1 MTPFTFTAP
10 IETERLRL
18 RLFRPGD
25 APAVHAYQSREDVCQ
40 FLLYSP
46 RTLEEV
52 QTKLAEY
59 AQRTQLVA
67 DQDFLQLAVEHRE
80 TQAVLGE
87 MVFVLRSTVNQTAE
101 LGWVFHPDQ
110 HGNGYAS
117 EAARALLALGFET
130 IGLHRIVAELAPQ
143 NTASVRLC
151 ARIGMREE
159 AHFVRD
165 ILVDGQWEDTGVHAM
180 LREEWN
186 GARQQ
191 PLM

>member
-1 MTPFTFTAP
+1 MVPFTLTAP

-18 RLFRPGD
+18 RLFAPED
-25 APAVHAYQSREDVCQ
+25 AAAVHAYQSREDVCQ
-40 FLLYSP
+40 YLLYSP
-46 RTLEEV
+46 RTLEQV
-52 QTKLAEY
+52 QTKLADY
-59 AQRTQLVA
+59 AQRTRLVT
-67 DQDFLQLAVEHRE
+67 DQDFLQLAVEDRE
-80 TQAVLGE
+80 GGVVLGE
-87 MVFVLRSTVNQTAE
+87 MVLVLRSTENQTAE

-130 IGLHRIVAELAPQ
+130 IGLHRIIAELAPQ

-151 ARIGMREE
+151 TRIGMREE

-165 ILVDGQWEDTGVHAM
+165 ILVDGQWEDTGVYAM

-186 GARQQ
+186 GARQL
-191 PLM
+191 PAV

>member
-1 MTPFTFTAP
+1 MVPFMFTAP

-18 RLFRPGD
+18 RLFTSED

-40 FLLYSP
+40 YLLYIP
-46 RTLEEV
+46 RTLEQVEETV
-52 QTKLAEY
+52 TAA
-59 AQRTQLVA
+59 AQRTRLVT

-80 TQAVLGE
+80 SRAVLGE
-87 MVFVLRSTVNQTAE
+87 VLLVLRSTEHQTGE
-101 LGWVFHPDQ
+101 LGWVFHPGQ

-130 IGLHRIVAELAPQ
+130 IELHRIIAELAPE

-151 ARIGMREE
+151 TRIGMREE

-165 ILVDGQWEDTGVHAM
+165 ILVDGQWEDTGVYAM
-180 LREEWN
+180 LREEWE
-186 GARQQ
+186 GALQQ
-191 PLM
+191 PPV